1 VAQFLPPEQGNFFAL
16 KNSLFL
22 PFVRFRTVFF
32 LKLLGRSF
40 VPVSGVFYRRI
51 RGRGID

>member
-1 VAQFLPPEQGNFFAL
+1 VAQFLPPEQGNFFVL
-16 KNSLFL
+16 KNFPFL

-40 VPVSGVFYRRI
+40 VPVSGPFCRRF
-51 RGRGID
+51 RAAVID

>member
-32 LKLLGRSF
+32 LKLPGRSF
-40 VPVSGVFYRRI
+40 VPVSGVFYRRFHTAV
-51 RGRGID
+51 ID